1 MKYDILR
8 NNPKE
13 SKCVGLNVVFDTL
26 VSCRDTMEWSGRH
39 KWFHLAV
46 LSHLSLKRKRKRLLC
61 LEMQNSV
68 VLRTGLWAFLAPA
81 LLPILAHQH

>member
-26 VSCRDTMEWSGRH
+26 VSCRDTMEWS
-39 KWFHLAV
+39 
-46 LSHLSLKRKRKRLLC
+46 
-61 LEMQNSV
+61 
-68 VLRTGLWAFLAPA
+68 
-81 LLPILAHQH
+81 